1 MDKRCSIVQYTYQS
15 FFQFANVHF
24 KEVGSTRQLCC
35 VQSVLLIICA
45 ISVMLV
51 CLIRLLHL
59 PYDNYTPIVV
69 FVILSLSAAMCG
81 VFICGYFLPF
91 CNSKGAL
98 MSLLIS
104 VISTICILYLFVSHN
119 QLPELKNDCTVESS
133 RNTTVQIRSFNMEK
147 MILMVS
153 YMPVQSHPI
162 FVFVIALLVCP
173 IVSLFTGGQDQM
185 RLDWN
190 LVVLPCSGSLS
201 VRTTYGKRPFVES
214 ESFRYAQHTAGP
226 GLLKNQR

>member
-15 FFQFANVHF
+15 FFQFANKQKETCPSVVSRMRRSFEEALYPLGVHF

-35 VQSVLLIICA
+35 VQSVLLVICA

-98 MSLLIS
+98 VSLLIS

-133 RNTTVQIRSFNMEK
+133 RNTTVQIRN
-147 MILMVS
+147 
-153 YMPVQSHPI
+153 
-162 FVFVIALLVCP
+162 
-173 IVSLFTGGQDQM
+173 
-185 RLDWN
+185 
-190 LVVLPCSGSLS
+190 
-201 VRTTYGKRPFVES
+201 
-214 ESFRYAQHTAGP
+214 
-226 GLLKNQR
+226 